1 MFWKPDFSC
10 MEQLPPDMISIREGY
25 AFLCTVLPV
34 SQKGMTGVGEVDAD
48 LVGAA
53 GNEMDF
59 HQSA

>member
-10 MEQLPPDMISIREGY
+10 MEQLPPDMISIRESY
-25 AFLCTVLPV
+25 TLLCAVLPV
-34 SQKGMTGVGEVDAD
+34 SQKGMACVGEVDAY